1 MRIIDKNK
9 DFYDYFQDY
18 DSDIVFDRRGS
29 RILSNEELNIWSLY
43 NRYKSEFTEK
53 YFLLQIGYTN
63 WLILAKPT
71 NIDKDT
77 YGYFTVE
84 DFSLEL
90 VEMWKDYDKSV
101 DFKFGEI
108 KTHYTLEYL
117 TSKKFNHKTALI
129 DDIKL
134 GNFEYKNNFTEKS
147 PIILNKTKLPSILN
161 AQDVYLAIEEWLSH
175 KKDDIVHDSMTDKE
189 KIISHG
195 FDTKE
200 SFRGK
205 IK

>member
-29 RILSNEELNIWSLY
+29 HILTNEELNFWQPY
-43 NRYKSEFTEK
+43 NRYNNFENK
-53 YFLLQIGYTN
+53 YLLLQIGYTN

-77 YGYFTVE
+77 YGYFIVN

-90 VEMWKDYDKSV
+90 LDMWKDYNKSV

-108 KTHYTLEYL
+108 KTYYTMEYI

-147 PIILNKTKLPSILN
+147 PIVLNKTKLPSILN
-161 AQDVYLAIEEWLSH
+161 AQEVYLAIEEWLSH
-175 KKDDIVHDSMTDKE
+175 KKDDVVHDSMTDKE
-189 KIISHG
+189 KIVSHG
-195 FDTKE
+195 FDTKV

-205 IK
+205 

>member
-29 RILSNEELNIWSLY
+29 RILSNEELNVWSLY
-43 NRYKSEFTEK
+43 NRYKSEFTDK

-77 YGYFTVE
+77 YGYFTVN

-90 VEMWKDYDKSV
+90 IEMWKDYNKSV

-108 KTHYTLEYL
+108 KLYHTIEFLF
-117 TSKKFNHKTALI
+117 SKKYNYKTPLI
-129 DDIKL
+129 DDVKL

-189 KIISHG
+189 KIVSHG
-195 FDTKE
+195 FDTKS

-205 IK
+205 

>member
-29 RILSNEELNIWSLY
+29 HIFTNEELNLWIRES
-43 NRYKSEFTEK
+43 RYKPNDK
-53 YFLLQIGYTN
+53 YLLLQIGYTN
-63 WLILAKPT
+63 WLIIVKPT
-71 NIDKDT
+71 KINKDD
-77 YGYFTVE
+77 YGYYKV
-84 DFSLEL
+84 DDYSLEL
-90 VEMWKDYDKSV
+90 IEMWKYYNKSM

-108 KTHYTLEYL
+108 KTYYALEYL

-129 DDIKL
+129 DSIKL

-147 PIILNKTKLPSILN
+147 PIVLNKTKLPSILN
-161 AQDVYLAIEEWLSH
+161 AQEVYLAIEEWLSH
-175 KKDDIVHDSMTDKE
+175 KKDDIIHDSMTDKE
-189 KIISHG
+189 KIVSHG
-195 FDTKE
+195 FDTKS

-205 IK
+205 

>member
-1 MRIIDKNK
+1 MRIIDKNR

-29 RILSNEELNIWSLY
+29 RILSNEELNTWSLY
-43 NRYKSEFTEK
+43 NRYKSEFTDK

-77 YGYFTVE
+77 YGYFTVNN
-84 DFSLEL
+84 FSLEL
-90 VEMWKDYDKSV
+90 IEMWKDYNKSV
-101 DFKFGEI
+101 DFKFGDI
-108 KTHYTLEYL
+108 KTSYTLEYI

-189 KIISHG
+189 KIVSHG
-195 FDTKE
+195 FDTKV

-205 IK
+205 

>member
-29 RILSNEELNIWSLY
+29 HILINEELNRWVLWS
-43 NRYKSEFTEK
+43 RRSEADDK

-71 NIDKDT
+71 KINRDG
-77 YGYFTVE
+77 YGGYMVE

-90 VEMWKDYDKSV
+90 IEMWKDYNKSV

-108 KTHYTLEYL
+108 KTYYTMEYIK
-117 TSKKFNHKTALI
+117 SKKFNYKTSLI

-134 GNFEYKNNFTEKS
+134 GNFEYKNNFTETS
-147 PIILNKTKLPSILN
+147 PIVLNKTKLPSILN
-161 AQDVYLAIEEWLSH
+161 AQEVYLAIEEWLSH

-189 KIISHG
+189 KIVSHG
-195 FDTKE
+195 FDTKL

-205 IK
+205 

>member
-18 DSDIVFDRRGS
+18 DSDIVFNRRGS
-29 RILSNEELNIWSLY
+29 HILTNEELNVWVLWS
-43 NRYKSEFTEK
+43 RHKADDK

-71 NIDKDT
+71 KINQDG
-77 YGYFTVE
+77 YGGYTVE

-90 VEMWKDYDKSV
+90 IEMWKDYNKSV

-108 KTHYTLEYL
+108 KTHYTMEYI

-147 PIILNKTKLPSILN
+147 PIILSKTKLPSILN
-161 AQDVYLAIEEWLSH
+161 PQDVYMAIDEWLSH
-175 KKDDIVHDSMTDKE
+175 KKDDVVHDTMSDKE
-189 KIISHG
+189 KIVSHG
-195 FDTKE
+195 FDTKS

-205 IK
+205 

>member
-18 DSDIVFDRRGS
+18 DSDIVFDRRDS
-29 RILSNEELNIWSLY
+29 HILTNEELNVWVLWS
-43 NRYKSEFTEK
+43 RHKADDK

-71 NIDKDT
+71 KINQDG
-77 YGYFTVE
+77 YGGYTVE

-90 VEMWKDYDKSV
+90 IDMYKDYNKSV

-108 KTHYTLEYL
+108 KTHYSLEYL

-161 AQDVYLAIEEWLSH
+161 ARDVYLAIEEWLSH

-189 KIISHG
+189 KIVSHG
-195 FDTKE
+195 FDTKS

-205 IK
+205 

>member
-29 RILSNEELNIWSLY
+29 HILTNEELNRWVLWT
-43 NRYKSEFTEK
+43 RHEADDK

-71 NIDKDT
+71 KINRDS
-77 YGYFTVE
+77 YGDYTIE

-90 VEMWKDYDKSV
+90 IEMWKDYNKSV

-108 KTHYTLEYL
+108 KTYYTMEYV
-117 TSKKFNHKTALI
+117 TSKKFNHKTSLI

-147 PIILNKTKLPSILN
+147 PIVLNKTKLPSILN
-161 AQDVYLAIEEWLSH
+161 AQEVYLAIEEWLSH
-175 KKDDIVHDSMTDKE
+175 KKDDVVHDSMTDKE
-189 KIISHG
+189 KIVSHG
-195 FDTKE
+195 FDTKS

-205 IK
+205 

>member
-1 MRIIDKNK
+1 MRIIDKNR
-9 DFYDYFQDY
+9 DFYDYFQEY

-29 RILSNEELNIWSLY
+29 RIITNEELNFWQLY
-43 NRYKSEFTEK
+43 NRYNNFENK
-53 YFLLQIGYTN
+53 YLLLQIGYTN

-77 YGYFTVE
+77 YGYFIVN

-90 VEMWKDYDKSV
+90 VEMWKDYNKSV
-101 DFKFGEI
+101 DFKFGNI
-108 KTHYTLEYL
+108 KTFYTLEYL
-117 TSKKFNHKTALI
+117 TSKKFHKKALI

-134 GNFEYKNNFTEKS
+134 GNFEYKNNLAEKS

-175 KKDDIVHDSMTDKE
+175 KKDDIVHDFMTDKE
-189 KIISHG
+189 KIVSHG
-195 FDTKE
+195 FDTKS

-205 IK
+205 

>member
-1 MRIIDKNK
+1 MRIIDKNR

-29 RILSNEELNIWSLY
+29 RILSNEELNAWSLY
-43 NRYKSEFTEK
+43 NRYKSEFTDK

-63 WLILAKPT
+63 WLILAKPI
-71 NIDKDT
+71 NIDKNT
-77 YGYFTVE
+77 YGYFTVN

-90 VEMWKDYDKSV
+90 AEIWKDYNKSV

-108 KTHYTLEYL
+108 KIHYTLEYI

-134 GNFEYKNNFTEKS
+134 GNFEYKNNFVEKS

-161 AQDVYLAIEEWLSH
+161 AQDIYLAIEEWLSH
-175 KKDDIVHDSMTDKE
+175 KKDDIVYDTMTDKE
-189 KIISHG
+189 KIVSHG
-195 FDTKE
+195 FDTKS
-200 SFRGK
+200 SFRGE
-205 IK
+205 

>member
-1 MRIIDKNK
+1 MRIIDKNR
-9 DFYDYFQDY
+9 DYYDYLQDY

-29 RILSNEELNIWSLY
+29 RILSNEELNTWSLY
-43 NRYKSEFTEK
+43 NRYKSEFTDK

-77 YGYFTVE
+77 YGYFTVN

-90 VEMWKDYDKSV
+90 IEMWKDYNKSV

-108 KTHYTLEYL
+108 KLYHTIEFLF
-117 TSKKFNHKTALI
+117 SKKYDYKTPLI
-129 DDIKL
+129 DDVKL

-189 KIISHG
+189 KIVSHG
-195 FDTKE
+195 FDTKS

-205 IK
+205 

>member
-18 DSDIVFDRRGS
+18 DSDIVFDRRDS
-29 RILSNEELNIWSLY
+29 HILTNEELNVWMLWS
-43 NRYKSEFTEK
+43 RHKVDDK

-63 WLILAKPT
+63 WLILAKAT
-71 NIDKDT
+71 KINQDG
-77 YGYFTVE
+77 YGGYAVE
-84 DFSLEL
+84 DFSEL
-90 VEMWKDYDKSV
+90 IDMWKNYNKSV

-108 KTHYTLEYL
+108 KTHYSVEYL
-117 TSKKFNHKTALI
+117 TSKKFNHKTALV

-189 KIISHG
+189 KIVSHG

>member
-9 DFYDYFQDY
+9 DFYDYFQEY
-18 DSDIVFDRRGS
+18 DSDIVFDRRNS
-29 RILSNEELNIWSLY
+29 HILTNEELNVWVLWS
-43 NRYKSEFTEK
+43 RHKADDK

-71 NIDKDT
+71 KINQDG
-77 YGYFTVE
+77 YGGYTVE

-175 KKDDIVHDSMTDKE
+175 KKDDVVHDSMTDKE
-189 KIISHG
+189 KIVSHG
-195 FDTKE
+195 FDTKV

-205 IK
+205 

>member
-29 RILSNEELNIWSLY
+29 HILTNEELNTWVLWS
-43 NRYKSEFTEK
+43 RHKADDK

-71 NIDKDT
+71 KINQDA
-77 YGYFTVE
+77 YGSYTVE
-84 DFSLEL
+84 NFSLEL
-90 VEMWKDYDKSV
+90 IEMWTDYNKSI

-108 KTHYTLEYL
+108 KTHYNIEYI
-117 TSKKFNHKTALI
+117 TSKKFNHKNTLI

-147 PIILNKTKLPSILN
+147 PIILNKTKLSSILN

-175 KKDDIVHDSMTDKE
+175 KKDDVVHDSMTDKE
-189 KIISHG
+189 KIVSHG

-205 IK
+205 VK

>member
-29 RILSNEELNIWSLY
+29 HILTNEELNFWQLY
-43 NRYKSEFTEK
+43 NRYNNFEDK
-53 YFLLQIGYTN
+53 YLLLQIGYTN

-77 YGYFTVE
+77 YGYFTVN

-90 VEMWKDYDKSV
+90 LDMWKDYNKSV

-108 KTHYTLEYL
+108 KTYYTIEYI

-134 GNFEYKNNFTEKS
+134 GNFEYKNNLTEKS

-161 AQDVYLAIEEWLSH
+161 AQEVYLAIEEWLSH

-189 KIISHG
+189 KIVSHG
-195 FDTKE
+195 FDTKS

-205 IK
+205 

>member
-1 MRIIDKNK
+1 MRIIDKNR

-29 RILSNEELNIWSLY
+29 HILTNEELNVWSLY
-43 NRYKSEFTEK
+43 NRYKSEFTDK

-77 YGYFTVE
+77 YGYFTVN

-90 VEMWKDYDKSV
+90 IEMWKDYNKSV

-108 KTHYTLEYL
+108 KLYHTIEFLF
-117 TSKKFNHKTALI
+117 SKKYDYKTPLI
-129 DDIKL
+129 DDVKL

-189 KIISHG
+189 KIVSHG
-195 FDTKE
+195 FDTKV

-205 IK
+205 

>member
-1 MRIIDKNK
+1 MRIIDKNR

-18 DSDIVFDRRGS
+18 NSDIVFDRRGS
-29 RILSNEELNIWSLY
+29 HILTNEELNTWSLY
-43 NRYKSEFTEK
+43 NRYKSEFTDK

-77 YGYFTVE
+77 YGYFTVN

-90 VEMWKDYDKSV
+90 IEMWKNYNKSI
-101 DFKFGEI
+101 DFKFGVI
-108 KTHYTLEYL
+108 SSNFSIEYL
-117 TSKKFNHKTALI
+117 YSKKWEHGKFI
-129 DDIKL
+129 DDVKL
-134 GNFEYKNNFTEKS
+134 GNFKYTKDFTEKS

-175 KKDDIVHDSMTDKE
+175 KKDDVVHDSMTDKE
-189 KIISHG
+189 KIVSHG

-205 IK
+205 

>member
-29 RILSNEELNIWSLY
+29 RILTNEELNRWILWSR
-43 NRYKSEFTEK
+43 NKAEDK

-63 WLILAKPT
+63 WLILAKPIKI
-71 NIDKDT
+71 NRDG
-77 YGYFTVE
+77 YGGYIIE

-90 VEMWKDYDKSV
+90 IEMWKDYNKSV

-108 KTHYTLEYL
+108 KTYYTMEYV

-134 GNFEYKNNFTEKS
+134 GNFEYKNNFTEES
-147 PIILNKTKLPSILN
+147 SIVLNKTKLPSILN
-161 AQDVYLAIEEWLSH
+161 AQEVYLAIEEWLSH

-189 KIISHG
+189 KIVSHG
-195 FDTKE
+195 FDTKV

-205 IK
+205 

>member
-29 RILSNEELNIWSLY
+29 RILTNEELNRWILWSR
-43 NRYKSEFTEK
+43 NKAENK

-63 WLILAKPT
+63 WLILAKPIKI
-71 NIDKDT
+71 NRDG
-77 YGYFTVE
+77 YGGYTIE

-90 VEMWKDYDKSV
+90 IEMWKDYNKSV

-108 KTHYTLEYL
+108 KTYYTMEYV

-147 PIILNKTKLPSILN
+147 PIVLNKTKLPSILN
-161 AQDVYLAIEEWLSH
+161 AQEVYLAIEEWLSH

-189 KIISHG
+189 KIVSHG
-195 FDTKE
+195 FDTKI

-205 IK
+205 

>member
-1 MRIIDKNK
+1 MRIIDKNR

-18 DSDIVFDRRGS
+18 DSDVVFDRRGS
-29 RILSNEELNIWSLY
+29 HILTNEELNVWILWS
-43 NRYKSEFTEK
+43 RHKADDK

-63 WLILAKPT
+63 WLILAKAT
-71 NIDKDT
+71 KVNQDGCGS
-77 YGYFTVE
+77 YTVE

-90 VEMWKDYDKSV
+90 IETWKDYNKSV

-108 KTHYTLEYL
+108 KTHYNIEYL

-129 DDIKL
+129 NDIKL
-134 GNFEYKNNFTEKS
+134 GNFEYKNNFTENS
-147 PIILNKTKLPSILN
+147 PIVLNKTKLPSILN
-161 AQDVYLAIEEWLSH
+161 AQNVYLAIEEWLSH
-175 KKDDIVHDSMTDKE
+175 KKDDIAYDSMTDKE

-195 FDTKE
+195 FDVKS

-205 IK
+205 

>member
-1 MRIIDKNK
+1 MRIIDKNR

-29 RILSNEELNIWSLY
+29 RILTNEELNVWVLWG
-43 NRYKSEFTEK
+43 RHKADDK

-63 WLILAKPT
+63 WLILAKAT
-71 NIDKDT
+71 KINQDG
-77 YGYFTVE
+77 YGGYTVE

-90 VEMWKDYDKSV
+90 IEMWKDYNKSV

-117 TSKKFNHKTALI
+117 TSKKFNHKTVLI

-147 PIILNKTKLPSILN
+147 LIVLNKTKLPSILN

-175 KKDDIVHDSMTDKE
+175 KKDDVVHDSMTDKE
-189 KIISHG
+189 KIVSHG
-195 FDTKE
+195 FDTKV

-205 IK
+205 

>member
-9 DFYDYFQDY
+9 DFYDYLQDY

-29 RILSNEELNIWSLY
+29 HILTNEELNVWNYY
-43 NRYKSEFTEK
+43 NRYNNFENK

-71 NIDKDT
+71 NINKDT
-77 YGYFTVE
+77 YGYFVVN

-90 VEMWKDYDKSV
+90 IEMWKDYDKSV
-101 DFKFGEI
+101 DFKFGDI
-108 KTHYTLEYL
+108 KTHYALEYL
-117 TSKKFNHKTALI
+117 TSKKFNHKTALV

-147 PIILNKTKLPSILN
+147 PIILSKTKLPSILN
-161 AQDVYLAIEEWLSH
+161 PQDIYMAIDEWLSH
-175 KKDDIVHDSMTDKE
+175 KKDDVNVDTMTVKE
-189 KIISHG
+189 KVVSHG

-205 IK
+205 

>member
-1 MRIIDKNK
+1 MRIIDKNR

-43 NRYKSEFTEK
+43 NRYKSEFTDK

-77 YGYFTVE
+77 YGYFTVN

-90 VEMWKDYDKSV
+90 IEMWKDYNKSV

-108 KTHYTLEYL
+108 KLYHTIEFLF
-117 TSKKFNHKTALI
+117 SKKYNYKTPLI
-129 DDIKL
+129 DDVKL
-134 GNFEYKNNFTEKS
+134 GNFEYENNFTEKS
-147 PIILNKTKLPSILN
+147 PLILNKTKLPSILN

-189 KIISHG
+189 KIVSHG
-195 FDTKE
+195 FDAKV

-205 IK
+205 

>member
-18 DSDIVFDRRGS
+18 GSDIVFDRRGS
-29 RILSNEELNIWSLY
+29 YILTNGELNRWVLWT
-43 NRYKSEFTEK
+43 RHEADDK

-71 NIDKDT
+71 KINRDGWG
-77 YGYFTVE
+77 GYTVE

-90 VEMWKDYDKSV
+90 IEMWKDYNKSV

-108 KTHYTLEYL
+108 KTHYTMEYI

-147 PIILNKTKLPSILN
+147 PIVLSKTKLPSILN
-161 AQDVYLAIEEWLSH
+161 AQEVYIAIEEWLSH

-189 KIISHG
+189 KIVSHG
-195 FDTKE
+195 FDTKS

-205 IK
+205 

>member
-1 MRIIDKNK
+1 MRIIDKNR

-18 DSDIVFDRRGS
+18 DSDIVFDRRGLH
-29 RILSNEELNIWSLY
+29 ILTNEELNTWVLWG
-43 NRYKSEFTEK
+43 RHKADDK

-63 WLILAKPT
+63 WLILAKAT
-71 NIDKDT
+71 KINRDACGN
-77 YGYFTVE
+77 YTVE
-84 DFSLEL
+84 NFSLEL
-90 VEMWKDYDKSV
+90 IEMWKDYNKSV

-108 KTHYTLEYL
+108 KTHYNIEYI

-134 GNFEYKNNFTEKS
+134 GNFEYKNNFTENS

-175 KKDDIVHDSMTDKE
+175 KKDDVVHDIMTDRE
-189 KIISHG
+189 KIVSHG

-205 IK
+205 

>member
-18 DSDIVFDRRGS
+18 DSDIVFDRRNS
-29 RILSNEELNIWSLY
+29 RILTDSEICALY
-43 NRYKSEFTEK
+43 GGFYEK
-53 YFLLQIGYTN
+53 FHDKFLLLQIGYTN
-63 WLILAKPT
+63 WLIKMIAEKI
-71 NIDKDT
+71 NDSDT
-77 YGYFTVE
+77 WLVCNDYR
-84 DFSLEL
+84 LEL
-90 VEMWKDYDKSV
+90 IEMWKDYNKSV

-134 GNFEYKNNFTEKS
+134 GNFEYIKNFTEKS

-161 AQDVYLAIEEWLSH
+161 AQDVYFAIEEWLSH

-189 KIISHG
+189 KIVSHG
-195 FDTKE
+195 FDTKS

-205 IK
+205 

>member
-29 RILSNEELNIWSLY
+29 HILTNEELNTWVLWS
-43 NRYKSEFTEK
+43 RHKADDK

-71 NIDKDT
+71 KINQDA
-77 YGYFTVE
+77 YGSYTVE
-84 DFSLEL
+84 NFSLEL
-90 VEMWKDYDKSV
+90 IEMWTDYNKSI

-108 KTHYTLEYL
+108 KTHYSIEYIM
-117 TSKKFNHKTALI
+117 SKKFNHKNALI

-134 GNFEYKNNFTEKS
+134 GNFEYKNNFTENS
-147 PIILNKTKLPSILN
+147 PIILNKTKLSSILN

-175 KKDDIVHDSMTDKE
+175 KKDDVVHDSMTDKE
-189 KIISHG
+189 KIVSHG

-205 IK
+205 VK

>member
-1 MRIIDKNK
+1 MRIIDKNR

-29 RILSNEELNIWSLY
+29 RILSNEELNVWSLY
-43 NRYKSEFTEK
+43 NRYKSEFTDK

-63 WLILAKPT
+63 WLILAKAT
-71 NIDKDT
+71 KFGESGS
-77 YGYFTVE
+77 GYFTVE
-84 DFSLEL
+84 DYSLEL
-90 VEMWKDYDKSV
+90 VEIWKNYNKSV
-101 DFKFGEI
+101 DFKFGVI
-108 KTHYTLEYL
+108 SSNFSIEYL
-117 TSKKFNHKTALI
+117 FSKKWEHRKFI

-161 AQDVYLAIEEWLSH
+161 AQDVYMAIDEWLSH
-175 KKDDIVHDSMTDKE
+175 KKDDVVHDSMTDKE
-189 KIISHG
+189 KIVSHG
-195 FDTKE
+195 FNTKS

-205 IK
+205 